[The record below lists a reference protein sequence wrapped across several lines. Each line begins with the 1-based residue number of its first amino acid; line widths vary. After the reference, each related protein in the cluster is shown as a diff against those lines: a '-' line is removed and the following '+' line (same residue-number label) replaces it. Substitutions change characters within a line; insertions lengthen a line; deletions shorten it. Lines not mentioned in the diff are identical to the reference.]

1 MKRSGQVEPLPL
13 AVGKEAPQDTSPS
26 ALTKPPT
33 APKAHLTDSGL
44 DIYTL
49 HLLKVRKTVDK
60 TIIEHNS
67 IRKLY
72 LKIKKKKPKNSV
84 LVEKVK
90 S

>member
-49 HLLKVRKTVDK
+49 HLLKIGEKQCIK
-60 TIIEHNS
+60 QSLNTILLEN
-67 IRKLY
+67 LT
-72 LKIKKKKPKNSV
+72 
-84 LVEKVK
+84 
-90 S
+90 

>member
-33 APKAHLTDSGL
+33 APKAHLPHSGL

-49 HLLKVRKTVDK
+49 HLL
-60 TIIEHNS
+60 TIG
-67 IRKLY
+67 
-72 LKIKKKKPKNSV
+72 
-84 LVEKVK
+84 EKQ
-90 S
+90 

>member
-33 APKAHLTDSGL
+33 APKAHLTDWVRY
-44 DIYTL
+44 IYPTSPQGQ
-49 HLLKVRKTVDK
+49 RKTVDK
-60 TIIEHNS
+60 TIIEYNS

-72 LKIKKKKPKNSV
+72 LKIKKKTKNSA

>member
-33 APKAHLTDSGL
+33 APKAHLTHSGL

-49 HLLKVRKTVDK
+49 HLL
-60 TIIEHNS
+60 TIG
-67 IRKLY
+67 
-72 LKIKKKKPKNSV
+72 
-84 LVEKVK
+84 EKQ
-90 S
+90 